1 MLCIYR
7 WYIDIPIT
15 IFLLGNITTP
25 LDSSHPEIT
34 KYPNNIEC
42 IWNID
47 VQHNFHVN
55 VSFYGRFE
63 IEADPDCNKD
73 YLIV

>member
-1 MLCIYR
+1 MLCIFK
-7 WYIDIPIT
+7 WHIDMSIT
-15 IFLLGNITTP
+15 TFLLGNITTP
-25 LDSSHPEIT
+25 LDSGHPEIT

-42 IWNID
+42 IWYID